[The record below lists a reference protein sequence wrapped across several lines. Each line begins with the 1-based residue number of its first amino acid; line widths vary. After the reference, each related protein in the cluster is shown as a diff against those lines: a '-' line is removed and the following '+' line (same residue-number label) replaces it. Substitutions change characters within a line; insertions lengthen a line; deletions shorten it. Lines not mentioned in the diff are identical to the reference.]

1 MEPAAAGGRGGGS
14 VSRPECASG
23 SLSKPEVH
31 FSKAGASP
39 TGQLA
44 ETVIDSS
51 AVAIDSSA
59 VTQKQSPVAIVA
71 GVEAAVPQQRE
82 GGVTVEEFSEALV
95 RCPEMLEV
103 FGNQLAAR
111 LRHRHRPAWMAP
123 ILRKGG

>member
-1 MEPAAAGGRGGGS
+1 MRSSE
-14 VSRPECASG
+14 
-23 SLSKPEVH
+23 
-31 FSKAGASP
+31 AGASP

-51 AVAIDSSA
+51 AA
-59 VTQKQSPVAIVA
+59 TQKQSPVAIEA
-71 GVEAAVPQQRE
+71 GAEAVVSQRE

-103 FGNQLAAR
+103 FGTQLAAR